1 MVREARSVGV
11 EKIVVTHPYFRV
23 PNFDLDTL
31 EEVAR
36 MGAMPEF
43 GYCTVSPAWQ
53 YVAPEKIAA
62 SVQRIGARLVGEIV
76 RFLDHLWAADEPQ
89 DPEQPRTA
97 ALAPCARGLVT
108 AIPRRG
114 RMCARRTSMGGPQ
127 PGQPATG
134 TRPADTGALVL
145 LAGPV
150 SAAERVLVMRWLR
163 DGNLR
168 PRAVLPLDGPDL
180 ARLLDESL
188 PQTVVTAVRVAWLPR
203 ERGGRR
209 RVRWADVLW
218 QVNPRR
224 PPAFSQNWIMRRE
237 PDLAR
242 IVVAEPAT
250 VAALRDRWGGAGSFD
265 QFVSRQAR
273 LALDRSER
281 ALLGDR
287 YKVPREVTEAIEDNP
302 HFRADIAR
310 LAARLGLSEQ
320 EAMERTRAD
329 LDSLVATMSP
339 IAVDLLSN
347 TLRPLHAYA
356 WNVQVDTAG
365 LDRLRSLNREHA
377 LVFLPSHRSY
387 ADPLLLADV
396 LAEHDFPRNHVLSGD
411 NLRFWPM
418 GPLARRAGIVFIR
431 RSFGD
436 DEIYKLA
443 LREYLGFLLAKRF
456 NLEWY
461 MEGGRSRTGK
471 LRPPRYGL
479 LAYVAEAVARGQ
491 AEDACLVPV
500 AITYDQ
506 LREVSA
512 MAAEQAGAAK
522 KPEGLSWLAD
532 YARGQLD
539 RIGTVYV
546 RFAEPISLRAG
557 LPPDGHD
564 GDNDAWRLALQK
576 VAFEVA
582 VRINGVTAVTATA
595 LVALALLGVRDRAL
609 TLGQVR
615 GVLEPLRGYLAERG
629 QLYSPEILDTDAGVR
644 RVLGALSQQ
653 NVVTSYAGGE
663 EPVYAIER
671 GQHLVA
677 AFYRNSAIHHFLDR
691 AVAEL
696 VLLSPPADRWDEGMR
711 LRDQL
716 KFEFFFPDKTAYR
729 AVLQAELDRLDPGWE
744 TAADGRAVLERSGL
758 LVANRVLRSF
768 LDAQLVVAERLAAR
782 SPHDPVAEKQFLDE
796 CRGVGQQMLLQGR
809 LHGPESLSRELFAS
823 ALKLAENRDLLGPGG
838 DDLSQRRRAFAG
850 LLHADV
856 ARLILIDEIDAAGRR
871 EAIGVEP

>member
-1 MVREARSVGV
+1 
-11 EKIVVTHPYFRV
+11 
-23 PNFDLDTL
+23 
-31 EEVAR
+31 
-36 MGAMPEF
+36 
-43 GYCTVSPAWQ
+43 
-53 YVAPEKIAA
+53 
-62 SVQRIGARLVGEIV
+62 
-76 RFLDHLWAADEPQ
+76 
-89 DPEQPRTA
+89 
-97 ALAPCARGLVT
+97 
-108 AIPRRG
+108 
-114 RMCARRTSMGGPQ
+114 MGGPA

-134 TRPADTGALVL
+134 DGPADSEALVL

-163 DGNLR
+163 EAHLR
-168 PRAVLPLDGPDL
+168 SSAVLPLNGPDL
-180 ARLLDESL
+180 ARSL
-188 PQTVVTAVRVAWLPR
+188 ELARPQTVVTAVRVAWLPR
-203 ERGGRR
+203 ERGGER
-209 RVRWADVLW
+209 RVRWSDILW

-224 PPAFSQNWIMRRE
+224 PPAFWQNRFIRRE
-237 PDLAR
+237 PDRAQ

-250 VAALRDRWGGAGSFD
+250 VAALRERWGGSGSFAE
-265 QFVSRQAR
+265 FVSRQATI
-273 LALDRSER
+273 ALDRSER
-281 ALLGDR
+281 GLLGYR
-287 YKVPREVTEAIEDNP
+287 YKVPKEVAEAIGDSP
-302 HFRADIAR
+302 RFRAEVAR
-310 LAARLGLSEQ
+310 LAARLGLT
-320 EAMERTRAD
+320 ERETMRRAVAD
-329 LDSLVATMSP
+329 LDNLVASMSP
-339 IAVDLLSN
+339 IAVDLLSS

-356 WNVQVDTAG
+356 WDVRVDIAG
-365 LDRLRSLNREHA
+365 LDRCRALNREHA

-411 NLRFWPM
+411 NLRFWPI
-418 GPLARRAGIVFIR
+418 GPLARRAGVVFIR
-431 RSFGD
+431 RSSGD

-491 AEDACLVPV
+491 AEDAWLVPV

-512 MAAEQAGAAK
+512 MAAEQAGSPK
-522 KPEGLSWLAD
+522 KTEGLGWLAA

-539 RIGTVYV
+539 RIGSVYV
-546 RFAEPISLRAG
+546 RFAEPISLRAA
-557 LPPDGHD
+557 LPPDGPD
-564 GDNDAWRLALQK
+564 GDTDAWRLALRK

-582 VRINGVTAVTATA
+582 VRINRVSPVTATA
-595 LVALALLGVRDRAL
+595 LVTLALLGVRDRAL

-615 GVLEPLRGYLAERG
+615 AVLEPLRGYLAEWGRPHSRG
-629 QLYSPEILDTDAGVR
+629 ILDTDAGVR

-653 NVVTSYAGGE
+653 NVVTIYAGGE

-696 VLLSPPADRWDEGMR
+696 VMLSPPAARWDEGMR

-744 TAADGRAVLERSGL
+744 TVAAGRVVLERSNL

-782 SPHDPVAEKQFLDE
+782 PAHQQVAEREFLDE

-809 LHGPESLSRELFAS
+809 LHGPESLSRELFSS
-823 ALKLAENRDLLGPGG
+823 ALKLAANLDLLGPSG
-838 DDLSQRRRAFAG
+838 DDLTRRRQAFAAR
-850 LLHADV
+850 LHEDV
-856 ARLILIDEIDAAGRR
+856 ARLILIDEIDATGRR

>member
-1 MVREARSVGV
+1 
-11 EKIVVTHPYFRV
+11 
-23 PNFDLDTL
+23 
-31 EEVAR
+31 
-36 MGAMPEF
+36 
-43 GYCTVSPAWQ
+43 
-53 YVAPEKIAA
+53 
-62 SVQRIGARLVGEIV
+62 
-76 RFLDHLWAADEPQ
+76 
-89 DPEQPRTA
+89 
-97 ALAPCARGLVT
+97 
-108 AIPRRG
+108 
-114 RMCARRTSMGGPQ
+114 MGGPQ
-127 PGQPATG
+127 SAQPAAAN
-134 TRPADTGALVL
+134 RPAGSGALVL
-145 LAGPV
+145 LAGSA
-150 SAAERVLVMRWLR
+150 SAAERVLVARWLR
-163 DGNLR
+163 DGRLR
-168 PRAVLPLDGPDL
+168 PSAVLPLDGPDL
-180 ARLLDESL
+180 ARSL
-188 PQTVVTAVRVAWLPR
+188 ERAVPETVVTAVRVAWLPR
-203 ERGGRR
+203 ERGGER
-209 RVRWADVLW
+209 RVRWSDVLS
-218 QVNPRR
+218 QVNPGR
-224 PPAFSQNWIMRRE
+224 PPAFWQSRIMRRE
-237 PDLAR
+237 PDRAR
-242 IVVAEPAT
+242 MVVAEPAT
-250 VAALRDRWGGAGSFD
+250 VAALRGRWGGTGSFA

-281 ALLGDR
+281 ALLGYR
-287 YKVPREVTEAIEDNP
+287 YKVPKEVTDAIEDSP
-302 HFRADIAR
+302 HFRAEVAQ
-310 LAARLGLSEQ
+310 LAARLGLTEQ
-320 EAMERTRAD
+320 EAMGRAEAD
-329 LDSLVATMSP
+329 LDSLVASMSP
-339 IAVDLLSN
+339 IAVDLLSS
-347 TLRPLHAYA
+347 TLRPLHAHA
-356 WNVQVDTAG
+356 WDVQVDTAG
-365 LDRLRSLNREHA
+365 LDRLRELNREHA

-396 LAEHDFPRNHVLSGD
+396 LAEHDFPRNHVLGGD
-411 NLRFWPM
+411 NLRFWPI
-418 GPLARRAGIVFIR
+418 GALAKRAGVVFIR

-436 DEIYKLA
+436 DEIYKLT

-479 LAYVAEAVARGQ
+479 LAYVAEAVARGR

-522 KPEGLSWLAD
+522 KAEGLGWLAA
-532 YARGQLD
+532 YARGQLA
-539 RIGTVYV
+539 RIGTVHV
-546 RFAEPISLRAG
+546 RFAEPVSLRAA
-557 LPPDGHD
+557 LPPGGPV
-564 GDNDAWRLALQK
+564 GDKDAWRLALQK

-582 VRINGVTAVTATA
+582 VRINRVTPVTATA
-595 LVALALLGVRDRAL
+595 LVTLALLGVRDRAL

-629 QLYSPEILDTDAGVR
+629 LPYSREILDTDAGVQ

-653 NVVTSYAGGE
+653 NVVTIYAGGQ

-696 VLLSPPADRWDEGMR
+696 VLLSAPADRWDEAMR

-744 TAADGRAVLERSGL
+744 TVADGRTVLERSGL

-768 LDAQLVVAERLAAR
+768 LDTQLVVAERLTAR
-782 SPHDPVAEKQFLDE
+782 PPGEPFAEREFLDE
-796 CRGVGQQMLLQGR
+796 CAGVGQQMLLQGR

-823 ALKLAENRDLLGPGG
+823 AVKLAANLDLLGPGG
-838 DDLSQRRRAFAG
+838 DDLTLRRRAYAG
-850 LLHADV
+850 RLHDDV
-856 ARLILIDEIDAAGRR
+856 ARLIVIDEIDAAGRR